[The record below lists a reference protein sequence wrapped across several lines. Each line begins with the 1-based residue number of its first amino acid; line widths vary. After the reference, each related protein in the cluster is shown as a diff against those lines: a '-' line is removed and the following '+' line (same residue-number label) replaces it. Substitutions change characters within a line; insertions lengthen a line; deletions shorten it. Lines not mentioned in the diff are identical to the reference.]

1 MNDIGYRVGRLPSS
15 NRKPVS
21 VYPDDTVQRAVTIML
36 ANDFSQL
43 PAMANER
50 EVKGVVSW
58 KSLGKRSALGE
69 PCRYVAE
76 CMDEHQEMS
85 VDTPIFNAMGLI
97 LKHEFVLVR
106 SRDGIISGIVTTT
119 DLGKQFRELSEPY

>member
-1 MNDIGYRVGRLPSS
+1 MNIRAFTLQHNFHPARTRSRPKGR
-15 NRKPVS
+15 RK
-21 VYPDDTVQRAVTIML
+21 ACGL
-36 ANDFSQL
+36 
-43 PAMANER
+43 
-50 EVKGVVSW
+50 GV
-58 KSLGKRSALGE
+58 A
-69 PCRYVAE
+69 CRYVAE

-119 DLGKQFRELSEPY
+119 DLGKQFRELSEPYLLLADIENYLRA